1 MADQNVSSIRKK
13 RGKIVL
19 PIKLRNR
26 NELGTRRGARA
37 ALRSKMNLSIFSD
50 VTGNKNR
57 INKKYT
63 VVALPV
69 SWKVWYS

>member
-19 PIKLRNR
+19 PTKLRNR

-50 VTGNKNR
+50 VTGN
-57 INKKYT
+57 
-63 VVALPV
+63 
-69 SWKVWYS
+69 